1 MWFLLDL
8 SLTYLI
14 IVMGDACQF
23 SSFPNASVREKVY
36 SFLIFAFIK
45 EFLTLISVYFTPFFL
60 PWFHCARAHFNE
72 CLRNAES
79 LCHSPGSL
87 DWGIEV
93 EREISRYR
101 LQGRAPYLLPKYSEL
116 TRRYYFTV
124 VKVKMF
130 VNSFKTS
137 KFKSRLCKAPLLT
150 LVFLKSLVFSVSD
163 CLGIFLSLDRALR
176 NLLFKLWHF
185 LRVKIGAPN
194 NYARII
200 GINLDGS
207 GRTGNL
213 VTSDLNS
220 NIPWFLELT
229 PIQVFLETALFSDDS
244 L

>member
-1 MWFLLDL
+1 MFFLYGGFTEISLCVLWFPLCFCFEASLELVDKQYSIWFLLDL

-23 SSFPNASVREKVY
+23 SSFPNASVRQKVY

-60 PWFHCARAHFNE
+60 PWFHCTQAHFNE

-130 VNSFKTS
+130 VNSFKIS

-150 LVFLKSLVFSVSD
+150 LVFLKSLKFSVND
-163 CLGIFLSLDRALR
+163 CLGIFLFCFVWESFCL
-176 NLLFKLWHF
+176 
-185 LRVKIGAPN
+185 
-194 NYARII
+194 
-200 GINLDGS
+200 
-207 GRTGNL
+207 
-213 VTSDLNS
+213 
-220 NIPWFLELT
+220 
-229 PIQVFLETALFSDDS
+229 
-244 L
+244 